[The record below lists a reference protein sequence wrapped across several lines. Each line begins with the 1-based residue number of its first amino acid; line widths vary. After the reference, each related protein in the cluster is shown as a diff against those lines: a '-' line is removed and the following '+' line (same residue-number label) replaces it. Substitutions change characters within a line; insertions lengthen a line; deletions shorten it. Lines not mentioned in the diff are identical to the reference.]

1 MSRKLAV
8 LADRAP
14 NVPSRNRL
22 DPGNRHHAA
31 ILAAHDEALRNN
43 KDGYID
49 PVNSLFVITAATH
62 STRGYCC
69 DNNCRHCP
77 YTD

>member
-8 LADRAP
+8 LADRTP

-22 DPGNRHHAA
+22 DPDNRHHAA
-31 ILAAHDEALRNN
+31 ILA
-43 KDGYID
+43 
-49 PVNSLFVITAATH
+49 
-62 STRGYCC
+62 TRGYCC

-77 YTD
+77 YTE

>member
-1 MSRKLAV
+1 MSRKLTV
-8 LADRAP
+8 LADRAL

-22 DPGNRHHAA
+22 DPDNKNYAA
-31 ILAAHDEALRNN
+31 IIAAHDAALAN
-43 KDGYID
+43 KHDGYID

-62 STRGYCC
+62 AARGYCC

-77 YTD
+77 YTE